1 MADRDRPA
9 LRVLVAEDEA
19 LAALAVEDVL
29 TECGHTVTLATDGE
43 GALRLARNFHF
54 DVLITDLAMPR
65 MTGWELV
72 HQLRKDLPDLPVV
85 VMTGYLPPGGRE
97 MLVSGAQ
104 APVGL
109 LLKPFAISR
118 LVELL
123 EEVVSRAQLPVL
135 GVEVPQLMRAAE

>member
-1 MADRDRPA
+1 
-9 LRVLVAEDEA
+9 
-19 LAALAVEDVL
+19 
-29 TECGHTVTLATDGE
+29 
-43 GALRLARNFHF
+43 
-54 DVLITDLAMPR
+54 MPR

-72 HQLRKDLPDLPVV
+72 HQLRKDQPDLPVV

-97 MLVSGAQ
+97 ILVSGAQ